1 MFQKV
6 CMLYKNHLPC
16 SKAINHNLIPREI
29 SITPWCSHVG
39 FWLGISISSKLM
51 SHTEILILSTNPN
64 YRLSRFLMQNG
75 WCTIMRPKTV
85 SVHLYRFR
93 PGNQA
98 SPYVNYDILVYSW
111 YGIFYLKA
119 VLLQAKKKFQ
129 WFSYSHSLLTWNSEI
144 ILADGISNGSRNGRP
159 NDVPHPHST
168 WNYPDSECLIAVIWY
183 VGNDCLCC
191 ADNTWGDVYYKS

>member
-16 SKAINHNLIPREI
+16 SKAINHNPVPREI

-39 FWLGISISSKLM
+39 FWLGISLSSNLM

-85 SVHLYRFR
+85 LVHIYRFR

-98 SPYVNYDILVYSW
+98 SSFAFVNYDILVYSW

-119 VLLQAKKKFQ
+119 VLLQAKKIPIIQLFTQSTYLKQ
-129 WFSYSHSLLTWNSEI
+129 WDYTGQWDQQWLQKRQAQWCTPSPQHMKLPRFRMLDCCHLIHRKWPPLLC
-144 ILADGISNGSRNGRP
+144 R
-159 NDVPHPHST
+159 
-168 WNYPDSECLIAVIWY
+168 
-183 VGNDCLCC
+183 
-191 ADNTWGDVYYKS
+191 